1 MKKIAEMALFFA
13 MSFSTSLFALPF
25 NSKLT
30 GEDLEKVN
38 NGEIVIRSIDK
49 YKNISIESESYAVQE
64 MRRQIDDLDPNYLA
78 EIIQV
83 RPYAGNE
90 DLIERLDAVCCDIPS
105 YAGIP
110 YWSVQ
115 HQRYW
120 DLYKSAQ
127 LISKTQV
134 SDTKTEINA
143 DLYMQP
149 FGTIHS
155 PISIEKTQDYYV
167 YSNTNNNSLSFKGV
181 TCVKKHNMKYMII
194 LFRDGEN
201 WILYGIG
208 GCKAP
213 KIAMFQERIETS
225 FINRIKTFCN
235 FVFEKI

>member
-1 MKKIAEMALFFA
+1 MKKILSFIAFALSGA
-13 MSFSTSLFALPF
+13 ALSALPF
-25 NSKLT
+25 NSKLSPS
-30 GEDLEKVN
+30 DLEKVN
-38 NGEIVIRSIDK
+38 NGEIVIRNIDK
-49 YKNISIESESYAVQE
+49 YKNISIKADNYAVKTMLE
-64 MRRQIDDLDPNYLA
+64 QIDDLDPNYLA

-83 RPYAGNE
+83 RPYEGNE
-90 DLIERLDAVCCDIPS
+90 DLIEKLNNVCSDIPS

-110 YWSVQ
+110 YWSVR

-120 DLYKSAQ
+120 DLYKTAELFQ
-127 LISKTQV
+127 TNKI
-134 SDTKTEINA
+134 SDTKTQYNA
-143 DLYMQP
+143 DLYMEP

-155 PISIEKTQDYYV
+155 PITIEKTNEYFI
-167 YSNTNNNSLSFKGV
+167 YSNTNNNTLSVKGIS
-181 TCVKKHNMKYMII
+181 CIKKRNMKSMII
-194 LFRDGEN
+194 LFRDGDN